1 MNRVSVENPD
11 DHDDR
16 IYLTR
21 PVTTLRLSPLLGIK
35 PHVMLAELMKRK
47 VFAGLRD
54 IVSDSIAKEIARS
67 HHRIL
72 VIQEPQ

>member
-1 MNRVSVENPD
+1 MNSVSVENPD
-11 DHDDR
+11 NDDDR

-35 PHVMLAELMKRK
+35 PHVVLAELMKRH
-47 VFAGLRD
+47 VFAQLRD
-54 IVSDSIAKEIARS
+54 TVSDLDAKEIARS

-72 VIQEPQ
+72 KIQEPQ